1 MHREHCYLIWELAP
15 LHRTNK
21 NIYIYLLL
29 FLNKISFQRKMANL
43 DEILKSRDHTRS
55 GGIGPKPRNL
65 SLFDVADYFVRLYLD
80 RLVGDVKD
88 VLVFDH

>member
-1 MHREHCYLIWELAP
+1 
-15 LHRTNK
+15 
-21 NIYIYLLL
+21 
-29 FLNKISFQRKMANL
+29 MANL